1 MITAITKFALPPGV
15 SLDEVRGALRDI
27 APEFQRPSGLLSKF
41 FLISESGTHGGGVY
55 LWQNRSDA
63 SAFEPTIRAMVRE
76 KMGVEAEISYF
87 ETPVVVDNTQ
97 RAIKYA

>member
-1 MITAITKFALPPGV
+1 MITTITKFQLPHGA
-15 SLDEVRGALRDI
+15 SLDQVRSALKDI
-27 APEFQRPSGLLSKF
+27 APEFQRPSELLSKF
-41 FLISESGTHGGGVY
+41 FLISESGPYGGGVY

-97 RAIKYA
+97 KEIKHA